1 MTRKKPLTWYP
12 FFVVDYRRDT
22 YHLTL
27 EEDAAYRRLI
37 DEYMVT
43 REALPNDDAALARIV
58 GIPKT
63 DWTRLAIKVR
73 RFFHARNDKL
83 WHKRCELELRE
94 QSARHNLLANAGK
107 KGGMTTALK
116 RNGLVSHAAARLQ
129 PRSSTLQRK
138 KEDTIRE
145 IEEGVVDKSVDNS
158 GQTAEKR
165 SSEEARDEA
174 IRGMRARRKGTG

>member
-1 MTRKKPLTWYP
+1 MTKKKILTWYP

-58 GIPKT
+58 GISTT
-63 DWTRLAIKVR
+63 DWTRLAVKVR

-94 QSARHNLLANAGK
+94 QNHRHNLFRESGQ
-107 KGGMTTALK
+107 KGGLP
-116 RNGLVSHAAARLQ
+116 LFPV
-129 PRSSTLQRK
+129 P
-138 KEDTIRE
+138 
-145 IEEGVVDKSVDNS
+145 S
-158 GQTAEKR
+158 GR
-165 SSEEARDEA
+165 FHP
-174 IRGMRARRKGTG
+174 

>member
-37 DEYMVT
+37 DEYMMT
-43 REALPNDDAALARIV
+43 REVLPNDDAALARIV
-58 GIPKT
+58 GISVT
-63 DWTRLAIKVR
+63 DWTRLAVKVR

-94 QSARHNLLANAGK
+94 QNHRHNLLANAGK
-107 KGGMTTALK
+107 KGGMTTSLK
-116 RNGLVSHAAARLQ
+116 RNGLRSLAAARLQ

-145 IEEGVVDKSVDNS
+145 IEIGAVDKSVDNS
-158 GQTAEKR
+158 HKGSAEEASGRTAEAFTR
-165 SSEEARDEA
+165 
-174 IRGMRARRKGTG
+174 MRKRKGTG